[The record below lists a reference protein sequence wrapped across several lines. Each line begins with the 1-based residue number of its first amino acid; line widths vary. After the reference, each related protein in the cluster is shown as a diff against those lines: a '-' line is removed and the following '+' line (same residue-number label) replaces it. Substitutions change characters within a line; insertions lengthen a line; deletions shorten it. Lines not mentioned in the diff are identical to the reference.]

1 MGKVIRKA
9 LIFLVLLGGT
19 SLMAC
24 GGKKTAD
31 SDSVQAVDSVESQRR
46 MAEASRLLQRN
57 GEDIQALWEDEIGKE
72 HAAVKYA
79 LAGDYIYLSS
89 ADGKEG
95 MLLTFYQDRRNE
107 DNFDGVAKKVN
118 QRMALYGKSVVVS
131 QNMGD
136 SVKNT
141 YYENTEHEG
150 LNPVLVVMQK
160 AGRQYY
166 YNNAGGVIPDAEAKK
181 ILAHFRTSLVPIES
195 MLKGWKELTG
205 KCKSSINH
213 KNPKRK

>member
-46 MAEASRLLQRN
+46 MAEACKLLQRN

-181 ILAHFRTSLVPIES
+181 ILAHFRISLVPIES

-205 KCKSSINH
+205 K
-213 KNPKRK
+213 

>member
-1 MGKVIRKA
+1 MWGKED
-9 LIFLVLLGGT
+9 G
-19 SLMAC
+19 
-24 GGKKTAD
+24 
-31 SDSVQAVDSVESQRR
+31 R
-46 MAEASRLLQRN
+46 MAEACKLLQRN

-89 ADGKEG
+89 ADDKEG

-118 QRMALYGKSVVVS
+118 QRMVLYGKSVVVS

-160 AGRQYY
+160 TGRQYY

-205 KCKSSINH
+205 K
-213 KNPKRK
+213 

>member
-1 MGKVIRKA
+1 
-9 LIFLVLLGGT
+9 
-19 SLMAC
+19 
-24 GGKKTAD
+24 
-31 SDSVQAVDSVESQRR
+31 
-46 MAEASRLLQRN
+46 
-57 GEDIQALWEDEIGKE
+57 
-72 HAAVKYA
+72 
-79 LAGDYIYLSS
+79 
-89 ADGKEG
+89 

-166 YNNAGGVIPDAEAKK
+166 YNNAGGVIPGAEAKK

-205 KCKSSINH
+205 K
-213 KNPKRK
+213 